1 MADSFSYKGKTYSNN
16 NKKTGLSD
24 REYWASVTGQ
34 DKTKYPGSSS
44 SSKVKNLDDAKDFIN
59 SNQAADAASKS
70 NANEPAIRTSI
81 ANYNGIVESMTG
93 VDPKSIKAP
102 DAPGFENAYAD
113 LRGQYGIS
121 DLETKQNE
129 LNAQAEELAAGFRQ
143 QKADENGKFVMTN
156 VAEGRVSQEERAA
169 NERIDAINRQNNTI
183 TNQLNTAYKVI
194 DTVMKYKGMDYDA
207 AVKTYD
213 TQFSQYMQTFSLV
226 KGIDDSIK
234 TEQRHQEDVARA
246 NLQIMYNNIS
256 ANSEGWKSLDKKQQT
271 QISKLEAQSGLP
283 QGFYKT
289 IEAKNPGGEV
299 ITTKSWQD
307 AGGKEYVSVVTRQ
320 KDGSLKTNN
329 MYVGQGKVAGTDNSD
344 TRTQNA
350 IQKTDTAFENLKGG
364 DGKVAPEVWNDF
376 RKLWTGSTSDFDS
389 RFSQYIN
396 KDRRREYAGFEELKS

>member
-1 MADSFSYKGKTYSNN
+1 MAQYNVS
-16 NKKTGLSD
+16 KKESKELGIERVLL
-24 REYWASVTGQ
+24 
-34 DKTKYPGSSS
+34 S

-59 SNQAADAASKS
+59 SGQAADAMSKADA
-70 NANEPAIRTSI
+70 NAPAIRNSI
-81 ANYNGIVESMTG
+81 SNYNKIVEGITG

-102 DAPGFENAYAD
+102 DAPGFENAYGD
-113 LRGQYGIS
+113 LRGQYGVS

-129 LNAQAEELAAGFRQ
+129 LSAQAEEIAAQFRQ

-156 VAEGRVSQEERAA
+156 VAEGRVSQHERAA
-169 NERIDAINRQNNTI
+169 NERLDSVNRQINTI

-207 AVKTYD
+207 AVKNYD
-213 TQFSQYMQTFSLV
+213 TQFSNYMSTFNLV

-234 TEQRHQEDVARA
+234 TEQRHNEDVARA

-256 ANSEGWKSLDKKQQT
+256 ANSEGWKSLSKSQQT

-307 AGGKEYVSVVTRQ
+307 GNGKEYVSVVTRQ

-329 MYVGQGKVAGTDNSD
+329 MYVGQGKAAGSGDNADS
-344 TRTQNA
+344 RTSSA
-350 IQKTDTAFENLKGG
+350 IEKTEAAFQSLKGG
-364 DGKVAPEVWNDF
+364 DGKVSPAVWSDF
-376 RKLWTGSTSDFDS
+376 RKAWTGSLSDFDS
-389 RFSQYIN
+389 RF
-396 KDRRREYAGFEELKS
+396 REYVNSNDPQDYAGFEEYRSGFRK

>member
-1 MADSFSYKGKTYSNN
+1 MAQYNVSKNEA
-16 NKKTGLSD
+16 KKLGIERVL
-24 REYWASVTGQ
+24 V
-34 DKTKYPGSSS
+34 S
-44 SSKVKNLDDAKDFIN
+44 SSKVKNLDDAKEFIN
-59 SNQAADAASKS
+59 SNQAADAISKS
-70 NANEPAIRTSI
+70 DANAPAIRTSI
-81 ANYNGIVESMTG
+81 DNYNKIVEGITG

-102 DAPGFENAYAD
+102 DAPGFENAYGD

-129 LNAQAEELAAGFRQ
+129 LNTQAEEIAAQFRQ

-156 VAEGRVSQEERAA
+156 VAEGRVSQHERAA
-169 NERIDAINRQNNTI
+169 NERLDAINRQQNTI

-207 AVKTYD
+207 AVKSYD
-213 TQFSQYMQTFSLV
+213 TQFSNYMSTFNLV

-234 TEQRHQEDVARA
+234 TEQRHNEDVARA
-246 NLQIMYNNIS
+246 NLQIMYNNIA

-289 IEAKNPGGEV
+289 IEAKNPGGEI

-307 AGGKEYVSVVTRQ
+307 GGGKEYVSVVTRQ

-329 MYVGQGKVAGTDNSD
+329 MYVGQGKVASGGGDNSD
-344 TRTQNA
+344 SRAALAIEKTNA
-350 IQKTDTAFENLKGG
+350 AFESLKGG
-364 DGKVAPEVWNDF
+364 DGKVSPEVWNDF
-376 RKLWTGSTSDFDS
+376 RKIWTGSTADFDS
-389 RFSQYIN
+389 RFSQYVN
-396 KDRRREYAGFEELKS
+396 KNYRRDYSGFED